1 MSKKLKTY
9 TLYAIREVGEV
20 AVIQAK
26 SKDDALEKVDNKDWE
41 VDTDLDWQITSVR
54 EEGEPAGGQWE
65 GGL

>member
-26 SKDDALEKVDNKDWE
+26 SKDDALEKVDNIDWE
-41 VDTDLDWQITSVR
+41 VDSDLDWQITSVR
-54 EEGEPAGGQWE
+54 EEGEPWESQWE

>member
-26 SKDDALEKVDNKDWE
+26 SKDDALEKVDNIDWE
-41 VDTDLDWQITSVR
+41 VDSDLDWQITSVR
-54 EEGEPAGGQWE
+54 EEGESWE
-65 GGL
+65 SKDE